1 MTRLISQYEL
11 SFGVSEEEECERLYY
26 TYGWVRACKLVQ
38 VFEATLPRPFK
49 AFWFRVGVL
58 LSEKPDC
65 IGPLP
70 KEREGA
76 MPVVKGVKSVTV
88 GGIRVT
94 RAEFMRWILRKDSF
108 KGRA

>member
-1 MTRLISQYEL
+1 MTRLISQYEA
-11 SFGVSEEEECERLYY
+11 SFGVTEEDEADRLYN

-38 VFEATLPRPFK
+38 VFESTLPHVYK

-70 KEREGA
+70 KEREVA
-76 MPVVKGVKSVTV
+76 APPVRGVKSVTV
-88 GGIRVT
+88 HGIKVT
-94 RAEFMRWILRKDSF
+94 RAEFLRWIARKDSF
-108 KGRA
+108 KARN

>member
-1 MTRLISQYEL
+1 MTRLISQFEA
-11 SFGVSEEEECERLYY
+11 SFGVTEEEECDRLYH

-38 VFEATLPRPFK
+38 VFEATLPRPYR

-70 KEREGA
+70 KEREA
-76 MPVVKGVKSVTV
+76 SVPPVKGVKSVTV
-88 GGIRVT
+88 AGIKVT
-94 RAEFMRWILRKDSF
+94 RAEFLRWILKKDSF
-108 KGRA
+108 KARS